1 MDGRAYGDLTLLRRL
16 FAAARP
22 YWGRI
27 LVLFLVSLLGAPLAL
42 LLPLPIK
49 IVVDHVL
56 GQEPM
61 PALLLRVLPT
71 DLAAQPDRLLLL
83 CAISVV
89 VIAALTQLQALG
101 AWLLETWIGQRLV
114 VDFRETLFAHLQ
126 RLSLRFHTSQGTADS
141 VYRLQFDAPAIQA
154 VAVGGAVPF
163 ATAVI
168 KVLVLVVATARL
180 DFVLAMVALLGG
192 PMLFGLTE
200 LFRRRLR
207 RRWAE
212 VREHESSAMAVVQES
227 LSAVRVVKAFGQ
239 ERRETNRYLQR
250 AHAGVDAAMKAVA
263 AHGTFDLLV
272 GITNGIA
279 AAIILY
285 IGARHVQSGE
295 ITLGE
300 LVLVLAYLSQL
311 FLPLREIG
319 TRVASIQQALASAA
333 RVFAM
338 LDEEPDVTEQPGAR
352 ALDRARGA
360 FTFRGVAF
368 RYRPDGEDIFREVD
382 LEIPAGTRVG
392 IAGKTGSGKSTLL
405 GLLPRFFDPT
415 EGQVLLDGDDLR
427 SLQLADL
434 RRQYAIVLQ
443 DAVLFSTTI
452 RDNIAYGRPEAT
464 EEEVVAAAKAAAAH
478 DFIMRLEAG
487 YDTPVGERG
496 MRLSGGERQRIGLAR
511 AFLMDAP
518 VLILDEPTS
527 ALDTGTES
535 EVMDAIERLMT
546 GRTTFIIA
554 HRLNTLAECDLR
566 LQIGDGRVEHRA
578 LDDIELDPE
587 PGQPG

>member
-1 MDGRAYGDLTLLRRL
+1 MDGKAYGDLTLFRRL

-22 YWGRI
+22 YWGQI
-27 LVLFLVSLLGAPLAL
+27 LLLFFVSLLGAPLAL

-61 PALLLRVLPT
+61 PDLLARVLPVSLT
-71 DLAAQPDRLLLL
+71 SDPNQLLLV
-83 CAISVV
+83 CAVAVV
-89 VIAALTQLQALG
+89 IIAALTQVQALA

-114 VDFRETLFAHLQ
+114 VDFREGLFAHLQ
-126 RLSLRFHTSQGTADS
+126 RLSLGFHTSQGTADS

-163 ATAVI
+163 ATAII

-250 AHAGVDAAMKAVA
+250 AHAGVRAAMKAVA
-263 AHGTFDLLV
+263 VHGTFDLLV

-285 IGARHVQSGE
+285 LGARHVQAGDIS
-295 ITLGE
+295 LGE

-319 TRVASIQQALASAA
+319 TRIASIQQALASAA
-333 RVFAM
+333 RVFTM
-338 LDEEPDVTEQPGAR
+338 LDQEPDVIEREGATS
-352 ALDRARGA
+352 LDRARGA
-360 FTFRGVAF
+360 FTFHNVAF
-368 RYRPDGEDIFREVD
+368 RYRPDGEDVFRDVQ
-382 LEIPAGTRVG
+382 LAIPAGARVG

-405 GLLPRFFDPT
+405 GLLPRFFDPS
-415 EGQVLLDGDDLR
+415 EGEVRLDGEDLR
-427 SLQLADL
+427 NLKLADL

-464 EEEVVAAAKAAAAH
+464 EEEIVSAAKAAAAH
-478 DFIMRLEAG
+478 DFITQLEVG

-527 ALDTGTES
+527 ALDTGTET
-535 EVMDAIERLMT
+535 EVMDAIERLMK

-566 LQIGDGRVEHRA
+566 LQIGDGRVEQRDLA
-578 LDDIELDPE
+578 DIELDP
-587 PGQPG
+587 PA